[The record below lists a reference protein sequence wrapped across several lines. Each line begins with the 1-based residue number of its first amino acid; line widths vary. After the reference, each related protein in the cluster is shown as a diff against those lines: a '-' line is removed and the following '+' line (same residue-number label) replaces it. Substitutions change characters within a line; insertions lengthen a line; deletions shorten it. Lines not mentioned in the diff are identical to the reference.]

1 MNYVHHPRGAPLFS
15 LFIFSRPFF
24 FLGAIRCRLRL
35 SGEQSALAR
44 TSVGLG
50 FRVEALTRVALAG
63 PEVADSCIHHHLIR
77 YY

>member
-1 MNYVHHPRGAPLFS
+1 
-15 LFIFSRPFF
+15 
-24 FLGAIRCRLRL
+24 LRL